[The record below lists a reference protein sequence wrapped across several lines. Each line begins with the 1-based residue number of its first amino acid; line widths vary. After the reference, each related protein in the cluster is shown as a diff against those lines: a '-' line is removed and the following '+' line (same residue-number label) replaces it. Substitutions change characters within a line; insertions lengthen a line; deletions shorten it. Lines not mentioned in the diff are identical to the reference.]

1 MQRNFRADLRK
12 VVAVALE
19 NGSWFIYLLN
29 TPKAELGFNLF
40 FISLHFY
47 LFLFVYWKSSKSQ
60 VSKRV
65 CPASYLENVGNGAGF
80 HSHTRSRAGFNF
92 SEPAPAPSKKLVKI
106 QMSETYT
113 IVPWQSNIVL
123 RKANLVRD
131 STLSYLHY
139 NCYHAIT
146 ESSHTHITIVS
157 V

>member
-65 CPASYLENVGNGAGF
+65 CPASYLENVGNGAGLGRV
-80 HSHTRSRAGFNF
+80 STPI
-92 SEPAPAPSKKLVKI
+92 PAHVRVSIFLNPLQPR
-106 QMSETYT
+106 
-113 IVPWQSNIVL
+113 
-123 RKANLVRD
+123 RKN
-131 STLSYLHY
+131 
-139 NCYHAIT
+139 
-146 ESSHTHITIVS
+146 
-157 V
+157 